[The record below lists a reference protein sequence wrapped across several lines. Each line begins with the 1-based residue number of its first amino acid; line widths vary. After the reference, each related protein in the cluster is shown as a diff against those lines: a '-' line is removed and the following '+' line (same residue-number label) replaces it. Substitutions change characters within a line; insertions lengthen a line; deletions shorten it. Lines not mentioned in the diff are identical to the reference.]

1 PAGSPTR
8 RDAGLRHGSLGAER
22 CLAQPRQRQ
31 FGDYHP
37 HTHLPDGQ
45 WAILPGISADG
56 HHWRRDPASLR
67 KSLSPAQR
75 QLANCQLNL
84 YTASLSDPQTLRRSY
99 IMSRCVLLCVIA
111 MLIMT
116 SVVYGQQ
123 QSPPSQQAIWD
134 NLDKNKNGFIDRME
148 FLEAMA
154 DAFFF
159 IDANKDG
166 YLTLEELRAV
176 VVTLDAKQFED
187 ADRDKNGK
195 LDIYEYENALSQSFD
210 MADTNADGKITIEE
224 FKLLMQ
230 SAKK

>member
-1 PAGSPTR
+1 
-8 RDAGLRHGSLGAER
+8 
-22 CLAQPRQRQ
+22 
-31 FGDYHP
+31 
-37 HTHLPDGQ
+37 
-45 WAILPGISADG
+45 
-56 HHWRRDPASLR
+56 
-67 KSLSPAQR
+67 
-75 QLANCQLNL
+75 
-84 YTASLSDPQTLRRSY
+84 
-99 IMSRCVLLCVIA
+99 VIA
-111 MLIMT
+111 MLIIT

-195 LDIYEYENALSQSFD
+195 LDIYEYENALSQGFD
-210 MADTNADGKITIEE
+210 MADTNADGKITMEE

>member
-1 PAGSPTR
+1 
-8 RDAGLRHGSLGAER
+8 
-22 CLAQPRQRQ
+22 
-31 FGDYHP
+31 
-37 HTHLPDGQ
+37 
-45 WAILPGISADG
+45 
-56 HHWRRDPASLR
+56 
-67 KSLSPAQR
+67 
-75 QLANCQLNL
+75 
-84 YTASLSDPQTLRRSY
+84 
-99 IMSRCVLLCVIA
+99 MSRCVLLFVIA
-111 MLIMT
+111 MLIIT

-166 YLTLEELRAV
+166 YLTLEEMRAV
-176 VVTLDAKQFED
+176 VGTLDAKQFED
-187 ADRDKNGK
+187 ADRAKNGK
-195 LDIYEYENALSQSFD
+195 LDIYEYENALSQGFD
-210 MADTNADGKITIEE
+210 AADTNADGKITMEE

>member
-1 PAGSPTR
+1 
-8 RDAGLRHGSLGAER
+8 
-22 CLAQPRQRQ
+22 
-31 FGDYHP
+31 
-37 HTHLPDGQ
+37 
-45 WAILPGISADG
+45 
-56 HHWRRDPASLR
+56 
-67 KSLSPAQR
+67 
-75 QLANCQLNL
+75 
-84 YTASLSDPQTLRRSY
+84 
-99 IMSRCVLLCVIA
+99 MSRCVLLFVIA
-111 MLIMT
+111 MLIIT

-210 MADTNADGKITIEE
+210 MADTNADGKITMEE

>member
-1 PAGSPTR
+1 
-8 RDAGLRHGSLGAER
+8 
-22 CLAQPRQRQ
+22 
-31 FGDYHP
+31 
-37 HTHLPDGQ
+37 
-45 WAILPGISADG
+45 
-56 HHWRRDPASLR
+56 
-67 KSLSPAQR
+67 
-75 QLANCQLNL
+75 
-84 YTASLSDPQTLRRSY
+84 
-99 IMSRCVLLCVIA
+99 MSRCVLLFVIA
-111 MLIMT
+111 MLMIT

-195 LDIYEYENALSQSFD
+195 LDIYEYENALSQGFD
-210 MADTNADGKITIEE
+210 MADTNADGKITMEE
-224 FKLLMQ
+224 FKLLQ
-230 SAKK
+230 GAKK

>member
-1 PAGSPTR
+1 
-8 RDAGLRHGSLGAER
+8 
-22 CLAQPRQRQ
+22 
-31 FGDYHP
+31 
-37 HTHLPDGQ
+37 
-45 WAILPGISADG
+45 
-56 HHWRRDPASLR
+56 
-67 KSLSPAQR
+67 
-75 QLANCQLNL
+75 
-84 YTASLSDPQTLRRSY
+84 
-99 IMSRCVLLCVIA
+99 MSRCVLLFVIA
-111 MLIMT
+111 MLMIT

-148 FLEAMA
+148 FLEAMS

-195 LDIYEYENALSQSFD
+195 LDIYEYENALSQGFD
-210 MADTNADGKITIEE
+210 MADTNADGKITMEE
-224 FKLLMQ
+224 FKLSMQ

>member
-1 PAGSPTR
+1 
-8 RDAGLRHGSLGAER
+8 
-22 CLAQPRQRQ
+22 
-31 FGDYHP
+31 
-37 HTHLPDGQ
+37 
-45 WAILPGISADG
+45 
-56 HHWRRDPASLR
+56 
-67 KSLSPAQR
+67 
-75 QLANCQLNL
+75 
-84 YTASLSDPQTLRRSY
+84 
-99 IMSRCVLLCVIA
+99 MSRCVLLCVIA
-111 MLIMT
+111 MLIIT

-210 MADTNADGKITIEE
+210 MADTNADGKITMEE

>member
-1 PAGSPTR
+1 
-8 RDAGLRHGSLGAER
+8 
-22 CLAQPRQRQ
+22 
-31 FGDYHP
+31 
-37 HTHLPDGQ
+37 
-45 WAILPGISADG
+45 
-56 HHWRRDPASLR
+56 
-67 KSLSPAQR
+67 
-75 QLANCQLNL
+75 
-84 YTASLSDPQTLRRSY
+84 
-99 IMSRCVLLCVIA
+99 MSRCVLLFVIA
-111 MLIMT
+111 MLIIT

-134 NLDKNKNGFIDRME
+134 NLDKHKNGFIDRIE

-176 VVTLDAKQFED
+176 VGTLDAKQFED

-195 LDIYEYENALSQSFD
+195 LDIYEYENALSQGFD
-210 MADTNADGKITIEE
+210 MADTNADGKITMEE